1 MKREEGEGE
10 EREEREGEEREVLI
24 TTNNGTQ
31 YPFSNNNIKLIM
43 CVSDCIKLI
52 MRISDLY
59 QVNHAH

>member
-1 MKREEGEGE
+1 MK
-10 EREEREGEEREVLI
+10 REEREGEEREVLI

-43 CVSDCIKLI
+43 CISDCIKLI